1 MKPCPLY
8 ESLLADKDLDEEM
21 RMMILKRIAEDE
33 REIAADKASAKR
45 RRAKA
50 LADLSLLNPD
60 PSLQAGEMARRL
72 PDAANHAPRDGKK
85 IGETADFLFLATL
98 LDHSQESQTV
108 LQCAPKSGTGEWIL
122 IAGENPPEG
131 FLVKQRLSH
140 KGIRRIFRDKVYGFR
155 RALGSPEAACM
166 NFSIGGVDIRRAG
179 GRGDKAFWHFASRLY
194 HPFHQAGDN
203 LLDSLHSRRL
213 LDFSETSH
221 DDLFL
226 CPLDG
231 PVNAISGKVSSPDW
245 TWEKMVGRSW
255 SIALCPMCLGELATT
270 GYSLS

>member
-8 ESLLADKDLDEEM
+8 ASLLAEEDLDEET
-21 RMMILKRIAEDE
+21 RAMIMKRIEEDA
-33 REIAADKASAKR
+33 REIAKQKYAAKR
-45 RRAKA
+45 HRAKA

-60 PSLQAGEMARRL
+60 RSLRPGKMAHQL

-85 IGETADFLFLATL
+85 IGETADVLFLATL
-98 LDHSQESQTV
+98 LKRSSESQTI
-108 LQCAPKSGTGEWIL
+108 LQCAPVSGSGAWIL
-122 IAGENPPEG
+122 LVGENPPEG

-140 KGIRRIFRDKVYGFR
+140 KGIRRIFREKYYGFR
-155 RALGSPEAACM
+155 RALGSHETACM
-166 NFSIGGVDIRRAG
+166 NFSIGGVELRRAG
-179 GRGDKAFWHFASRLY
+179 GLGDKAFWHFASRLH
-194 HPFHQAGDN
+194 HPFHRAGDT
-203 LLDSLHSRRL
+203 LLDSLHSRKF
-213 LDFSETSH
+213 LDFPETCH

>member
-1 MKPCPLY
+1 MKPSPLY

-21 RMMILKRIAEDE
+21 RALIMNRIAEDAK
-33 REIAADKASAKR
+33 EIASEKASAKR

-50 LADLSLLNPD
+50 LADRSVLEHAGLLAP
-60 PSLQAGEMARRL
+60 GEISRCL
-72 PDAANHAPRDGKK
+72 PDEGVNAPRDGKK
-85 IGETADFLFLATL
+85 IGETSDILFLAML
-98 LDHSQESQTV
+98 IERSRDSSEI
-108 LQCAPKSGTGEWIL
+108 LQCAPASGTGGWIL
-122 IAGENPPEG
+122 EVGEDPPEG
-131 FLVKQRLSH
+131 FIVKQRLSH

-194 HPFHQAGDN
+194 HPFHRAGDN

-213 LDFSETSH
+213 LGFPETSPESV
-221 DDLFL
+221 FL

-255 SIALCPMCLGELATT
+255 SIALCPMCLGELVTI